1 MICLCGGRVQ
11 STTRTLKTRAAQL
24 DWHQTP
30 TACWTHS
37 ASLLSLRGIGYTPQ
51 LTKGDNDMVN
61 VIDNNLKISAKNEEA
76 FKQAMLVIQSQLL
89 GPLSQYGLTTKGDT
103 K

>member
-1 MICLCGGRVQ
+1 
-11 STTRTLKTRAAQL
+11 
-24 DWHQTP
+24 
-30 TACWTHS
+30 
-37 ASLLSLRGIGYTPQ
+37 
-51 LTKGDNDMVN
+51 MVN